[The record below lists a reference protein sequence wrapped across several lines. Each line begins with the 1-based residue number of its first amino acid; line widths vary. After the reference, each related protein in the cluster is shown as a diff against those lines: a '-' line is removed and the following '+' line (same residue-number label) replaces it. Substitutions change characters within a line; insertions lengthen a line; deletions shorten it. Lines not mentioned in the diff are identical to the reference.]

1 MHPSWQPLFDRFTKL
16 KADWPARAWSW
27 DSRLICVTSSF
38 TVEFD
43 AKARSAALAAL
54 PLEYNAATLAKAP
67 MELRRVAERSG
78 GLRMGQMLLTAK
90 EISAHVVPFGL
101 WWPWGDGM
109 TTSFRVGLDG
119 LEWDDEPY
127 PRIREIFGV
136 TL

>member
-1 MHPSWQPLFDRFTKL
+1 MHPSWQPLFDRFAKL

-43 AKARSAALAAL
+43 GKARSAALTAL

-78 GLRMGQMLLTAK
+78 GLRMGQMLLTSK
-90 EISAHVVPFGL
+90 EIGPLVPFGL

-136 TL
+136 SL